1 MFKSTF
7 LNSYKG
13 NFNAQDLKNRLK
25 MKFILKNDFI
35 RYSNVGHSIRTS
47 NVRMNINFLGVRK
60 DRCIIN
66 TEKSVESLNT
76 VAFVCQHC
84 ARVGLSFLFVN
95 LVAEYNS
102 VIKVVASYSYESS
115 LLEEFNGG
123 SFTNSLLKSP
133 GVVFV
138 SNSKVHSSVLK
149 EAYSLGL
156 PTVGLHDSDHT
167 TDTLIYPILASDD
180 SLETQ
185 REVLK
190 IVCNAIVK
198 GKFYRFLDFGVKK
211 NALR

>member
-1 MFKSTF
+1 V
-7 LNSYKG
+7 
-13 NFNAQDLKNRLK
+13 
-25 MKFILKNDFI
+25 KFIVKNDFI

-47 NVRMNINFLGVRK
+47 NVRMNVNFLGVRK

-76 VAFVCQHC
+76 VAFVCQYC

-123 SFTNSLLKSP
+123 SFTNSLVKSP

-156 PTVGLHDSDHT
+156 PTFGLYDSDHT
-167 TDTLIYPILASDD
+167 TDNLIYPILASDN

-185 REVLK
+185 YEVFK
-190 IVCNAIVK
+190 IVRNAIVK
-198 GKFYRFLDFGVKK
+198 GKLYRFLDFGAK
-211 NALR
+211 NKTVP